1 MKVVEATGKTQEE
14 AIANGLK
21 MLGSVRD
28 EVDQDVVSQTE
39 EETRVKLTIK
49 EPRQYLTA
57 LTSYILTACGFKTI
71 ITVTKDDQGFYVNI
85 KTRHA
90 DSLLIGKRGETLWSL
105 QYLISR
111 LAKRYYSNIRILIDV
126 NGYRIRRNNFLK
138 KKAEAVAHVVL
149 ETGREMAL
157 DAMTKREEK
166 IVMMRLVEIKGIKI
180 YTIGKGVNRNIVIAP
195 LSGAPDETGD
205 AGTDVNKIVS
215 EHDHDDE
222 DLDH

>member
-21 MLGSVRD
+21 MLGSIRD
-28 EVDQDVVSQTE
+28 EVDQEVISQTE

-57 LTSYILTACGFKTI
+57 LTNYVLTACGFKTM

-90 DSLLIGKRGETLWSL
+90 DSLLIGKKGETLWSL

-111 LAKRYYSNIRILIDV
+111 LTKRFYSNIRILIDV

-138 KKAEAVAHVVL
+138 KKAEAVAHIVL

-166 IVMMRLVEIKGIKI
+166 IVMMRLVELKGIKI

-195 LSGAPDETGD
+195 SGGEPGESGVTEADIK
-205 AGTDVNKIVS
+205 KIVT
-215 EHDHDDE
+215 EHDEE